1 MKEFLKKKWVKVSLV
16 ALIVMILVI
25 IIFGSKDA
33 EVSYR
38 TAKVERGDIVSSI
51 SGSGSVSALEARK
64 EIAKVSST
72 VEEIYFDEGDTV
84 KEGEA
89 ILKFDSEAYEMNL
102 KSQEASV
109 RQAEI
114 SKNLLTNQA
123 NNMKIKANGEGTI
136 KNLTINEGSYV
147 TSVMNIC
154 EIESTNRYEVTLQ
167 FLATAIEQVSIGNK
181 AEILLVDSYSYIDGY
196 VSYIGT
202 SKNILSSGSVVVDI
216 TITVDS
222 NTYSLEGLKAK
233 SSIVTNSGSKI
244 TSASTSTFKKITAS
258 QVLANA
264 NGEVSK
270 LYVKNGQYVKAG
282 DIIAELKNDDINA
295 NLQTAI
301 VNLQNAYDQLAYAK
315 DKLEDYTIVAP
326 ISGTITS
333 QSVKVGDI
341 IATGTVVTTVSN
353 TSEYEFKIPVDE
365 LDISRVSMDK
375 KVLVTID
382 AISETENT
390 PIVGRISKI
399 PLEGVTVGGVTDY
412 YVTIAIPETESLRI
426 SMNASAEIILD
437 EKNDVLMLPV
447 EALEK
452 ENGKTYVQ
460 VVKNGT
466 ANRTE
471 ISTGISNSAYIEVVD
486 GLSEGDE
493 VVVPEQ
499 GSGFSFLLS
508 N

>member
-1 MKEFLKKKWVKVSLV
+1 MKEFLKKKWVKI
-16 ALIVMILVI
+16 ALIILVVAI
-25 IIFGSKDA
+25 LGVAILGNKDA
-33 EVSYR
+33 DVSYR
-38 TAKVERGDIVSSI
+38 TANVKRGEIISSI

-64 EIAKVSST
+64 EISKVSST
-72 VEEIYFDEGDTV
+72 VEQIYFDEGDTV
-84 KEGEA
+84 KEGEV
-89 ILKFDSEAYEMNL
+89 IVKFDSEAYEMNL

-114 SKNLLTNQA
+114 SKNLLANQV
-123 NNMKIKANGEGTI
+123 NNMKIKANAEGTV
-136 KNLTINEGSYV
+136 KNLLVDEGSYV

-154 EIESTNRYEVTLQ
+154 EIDSTNRYEVTLQ
-167 FLATAIEQVSIGNK
+167 FLASIADKVSVGNK
-181 AEILLVDSYSYIDGY
+181 AEILLVDSYSYVDGY

-216 TITVDS
+216 AITVDS
-222 NTYSLEGLKAK
+222 NELSLAGLKAK
-233 SSIVTNSGSKI
+233 ASIFTNDGGKI
-244 TSASTSTFKKITAS
+244 TSADTATFKKKTAS

-270 LYVKNGQYVKAG
+270 LYVKNGQYVKPG
-282 DIIAELKNDDINA
+282 DIIAELKNDDMSA
-295 NLQTAI
+295 NLQAAT

-326 ISGTITS
+326 ISGTITA
-333 QSVKVGDI
+333 QNLKVGDI
-341 IATGTVVTTVSN
+341 VAAGTVITTVSN

-365 LDISRVSMDK
+365 LDISRISMDK
-375 KVLVTID
+375 KVLVTVD

-399 PLEGVTVGGVTDY
+399 PLEGVTIGGVTDY
-412 YVTIAIPETESLRI
+412 YVTIAIPETEGLRI

-437 EKNDVLMLPV
+437 EKNDILMVPV

-466 ANRTE
+466 AHKTE
-471 ISTGISNSAYIEVVD
+471 ITTGISNSAYIEVIS
-486 GLSEGDE
+486 GLNEGDE

-499 GSGFSFLLS
+499 GSGFGFLLA